1 LDEIAIQAGETKR
14 PSAFSELYEWA
25 SSLVTAVI
33 AMILVFSFAA
43 RTTQVSGISMVPTLL
58 HQDMLVISRIGM
70 TPSYGDIVV
79 ITKPTSAKETLI
91 KRVIATEGQEVN
103 IDFEKGHVYVDG
115 VLLDEPY
122 INAPTNL
129 PLDQV
134 FPVTVP
140 AGHVFVMGDNRNF
153 SLDSR
158 STGVGMI
165 DTRYILGRVVW
176 RLLPTERFGGVD

>member
-1 LDEIAIQAGETKR
+1 MDDMTLQNEAAK
-14 PSAFSELYEWA
+14 PSTFLELYEWA

-33 AMILVFSFAA
+33 VMIFIFSFVA

-58 HQDMLVISRIGM
+58 HQDMLVISRVGM
-70 TPSYGDIVV
+70 QPDYGDIVV
-79 ITKPTSAKETLI
+79 ITKPNSSEETLI
-91 KRVIATEGQEVN
+91 KRVIATEGQEID
-103 IDFEKGHVYVDG
+103 IDFSAGAVYVDG
-115 VLLDEPY
+115 MKIDEPY
-122 INAPTNL
+122 INMPTQMS
-129 PLDQV
+129 LDQT

-140 AGHVFVMGDNRNF
+140 QGHVFVMGDNRNY

-176 RLLPTERFGGVD
+176 RLLPTDRFGTVQ